1 MGKKNTTVCIYI
13 SAVTWHQLSCCKVCY
28 FPHYYWIV
36 LRCVSKCFQAKVFN
50 ISIQV
55 LVKKTL
61 PIADLSGITGNRLA
75 LQKSVFLPLDKEFCK
90 KYVSATTSALEHSLF
105 CARKCF
111 FPQAECLKGKEELL
125 DSHQILSTEI
135 ALF

>member
-1 MGKKNTTVCIYI
+1 M
-13 SAVTWHQLSCCKVCY
+13 
-28 FPHYYWIV
+28 
-36 LRCVSKCFQAKVFN
+36 FN

-90 KYVSATTSALEHSLF
+90 KYVSATTSALKHNLF

-111 FPQAECLKGKEELL
+111 FLQAERLKGKEELL
-125 DSHQILSTEI
+125 DSHQILNTEI